1 MSLAPDLADIP
12 KEISE
17 QLKRDALYATY
28 VERQS
33 RDIALLRKEEA
44 DVIPADFV
52 YAGIPGL
59 STELQL
65 KLNRIRPAT
74 LGHAARIDG
83 MTPSALLLISAR
95 LKRKQVAR
103 PA

>member
-1 MSLAPDLADIP
+1 MAPELADIP
-12 KEISE
+12 TEIRE

-28 VERQS
+28 VERQN
-33 RDIALLRKEEA
+33 RDIASLRKDEA
-44 DVIPADFV
+44 DVIPSDFV
-52 YAGIPGL
+52 YSGIPGL

-65 KLNRIRPAT
+65 KLNRTRPAT